1 MSGSAPLEISVEE
14 LKAAREADG
23 DLVVLDV
30 REPWE
35 LELARLEGTLDIPMN
50 ELPER
55 LSEVPKDKPVAVLCR
70 SGARSLKVTQY
81 LRANGY
87 DLTSNV
93 SGGILAWAESVDPA
107 MTRY

>member
-1 MSGSAPLEISVEE
+1 MSGPAPLEISVEE
-14 LKAAREADG
+14 LMAAREGDG

-87 DLTSNV
+87 NLASNV
-93 SGGILAWAESVDPA
+93 TGGILAWAEAVDPA

>member
-1 MSGSAPLEISVEE
+1 
-14 LKAAREADG
+14 
-23 DLVVLDV
+23 
-30 REPWE
+30 
-35 LELARLEGTLDIPMN
+35 MN